1 MYPSDGYWQAVELAG
16 KGGMAMRG
24 VFLLSVG
31 VVLGLAASSFAYQA
45 TNDSSRSIVVCARH
59 NGGGL
64 YVASKCVPH
73 ARRLVLNV
81 TGSQNLTA
89 APGTTL
95 FAQVTRGGTI
105 NASSP
110 GVTASQ
116 FSGHTGTYRVDFGQ
130 DISHCAATATLGA
143 LPFFGTPGASTTR
156 AVGFAV
162 VDMFAPGYRLP
173 NGYPSGDTAEVEI
186 RASGVRV
193 NAPFYIVVS
202 C

>member
-1 MYPSDGYWQAVELAG
+1 MAVRSA
-16 KGGMAMRG
+16 
-24 VFLLSVG
+24 VVLSVG
-31 VVLGLAASSFAYQA
+31 VALGLAASSFAYQA

-59 NGGGL
+59 KGGGL
-64 YVASKCVPH
+64 YVAPKCAPH
-73 ARRLVLNV
+73 DRRIALNV

-89 APGTTL
+89 APGTRL
-95 FAQVTRGGTI
+95 FAQVTSGGTI

-130 DISHCAATATLGA
+130 DISRCAATATLGA
-143 LPFFGTPGASTTR
+143 LPSFGTPGASTTR

-162 VDMFAPGYRLP
+162 VDLFAPGYTLP
-173 NGYPSGDTAEVEI
+173 NGYPSGDTAEIEL
-186 RASGVRV
+186 RANGVRV
-193 NAPFYIVVS
+193 NAPFYIIVS

>member
-1 MYPSDGYWQAVELAG
+1 
-16 KGGMAMRG
+16 MRG

-31 VVLGLAASSFAYQA
+31 VVLGLAASSFASQA
-45 TNDSSRSIVVCARH
+45 TTDSSRSIVACAYH
-59 NGGGL
+59 KGGGL
-64 YVASKCVPH
+64 YVAAKCAPH
-73 ARRLVLNV
+73 DRRLALNV
-81 TGSQNLTA
+81 TGSQNPTA
-89 APGTTL
+89 ALGTTL
-95 FAQVTRGGTI
+95 FAQVTSGGTI

-110 GVTASQ
+110 GVAASQ

-143 LPFFGTPGASTTR
+143 LPSFGTPGASTTR

-162 VDMFAPGYRLP
+162 VDMFAPGYTLP
-173 NGYPSGDTAEVEI
+173 NGYPSGDTAQVEI
-186 RASGVRV
+186 RASGVRA

>member
-1 MYPSDGYWQAVELAG
+1 
-16 KGGMAMRG
+16 MRS

-31 VVLGLAASSFAYQA
+31 VALGLAASSFAYQA
-45 TNDSSRSIVVCARH
+45 TNDSSRSIVACARH
-59 NGGGL
+59 KGGGL
-64 YVASKCVPH
+64 YVASKCAPH
-73 ARRLVLNV
+73 DRRLALNV

-95 FAQVTRGGTI
+95 FAQVTSGGTI

-116 FSGHTGTYRVDFGQ
+116 FSGHTGTYRVNFSQ
-130 DISHCAATATLGA
+130 AISHCAATATPGA
-143 LPFFGTPGASTTR
+143 LPSFGTPGASTTR
-156 AVGFAV
+156 TVGFAI
-162 VDMFAPGYRLP
+162 VDMFAPGYTLP
-173 NGYPSGDTAEVEI
+173 NEHPSGDTAQVEI
-186 RASGVRV
+186 RANGVRV